1 MKILSVRHA
10 ALPALLLP
18 LIAAAQAADEQTMVV
33 TAAPTTVSELDTPAA
48 VSVVNGDEM
57 RQAAPRVNLSES
69 LGAVPG
75 LQVQNRQNYAQDL
88 QLSIRGFG
96 SRSTYGVRGLRIY
109 VDGIPATM
117 PDGQG
122 QTSNI
127 DIGSV
132 DTIEVLRGPFSA
144 LYGNSSGGVINVT
157 SQTGTQPPTVEAS
170 SYYGS
175 FGTWHYGMKA
185 TGAVGD
191 GSHAGDVDYTVS
203 TNRFTTHGYRDHSGA
218 RKNLANARLGVRI
231 NDVSKLTLLLNSVDI
246 KANDAGGLTADE
258 WRDNP
263 RQSPRGDQ
271 YNTRKNTRQTQAGLR
286 YERQLSAQDDLSV
299 MMYAG
304 ERETTQFQ
312 SIPRAPQLKPSHA
325 GGVIDLT
332 RHYQGIDTRL
342 THRGELLV
350 PVTLTA
356 GLDYENMSERRKGYE
371 NFVMVNGAPQY
382 GEQGALRRNERNLM
396 WNVDPYLQ
404 TQWQLTDKLSL
415 DAGVRYSSVW
425 FDSNDYYITP
435 GNGDDSGDA
444 SYHKWLPAGSL
455 KYALTDAWNVY
466 LSAGR
471 GFETPTINELSYRS
485 DNQSGLNFGLKPS
498 TNDTVEIGSKT
509 RIGNGLFTAAL
520 FQTNTDNEIVV
531 DSSSGGRTS
540 YKNAGKTRRQGVE
553 LGLDQQFGES
563 WRLKAAWTW
572 LDATYRTNVC
582 DDASCNGNRIPGI
595 ARNMGYA
602 SFGYQPEQGW
612 YAGSDIRYMSDI
624 MANDENTAKA
634 PSWTVVGLTTGYK
647 WSYGRMDMDLF
658 GRIDNLFD
666 REYVGSVIVNESNG
680 RYYEPAPGR
689 NYGIGMTPAWRFKN
703 RPPPPP
709 MPLAIGGRSAFP
721 GRLFHRQADTRQRP
735 ALDTPPPS

>member
-18 LIAAAQAADEQTMVV
+18 LIAAAQTADEQTMVV

-332 RHYQGIDTRL
+332 RHYQGIVTRL

-509 RIGNGLFTAAL
+509 RLGNGLLTAAL

-540 YKNAGKTRRQGVE
+540 YKNAGKTRRQGME

-602 SFGYQPEQGW
+602 SFGYQLEQGW

-658 GRIDNLFD
+658 GRVDNLFD

-689 NYGIGMTPAWRFKN
+689 NYGIGLNLAWRFE
-703 RPPPPP
+703 
-709 MPLAIGGRSAFP
+709 
-721 GRLFHRQADTRQRP
+721 
-735 ALDTPPPS
+735 

>member
-286 YERQLSAQDDLSV
+286 YERQLSVQDDLSV

-371 NFVMVNGAPQY
+371 NFVMVNGAQQY

-444 SYHKWLPAGSL
+444 NYHKWLPAGSL

-509 RIGNGLFTAAL
+509 RIGNGLLTAAL
-520 FQTNTDNEIVV
+520 FQTDTDNEIVV

-540 YKNAGKTRRQGVE
+540 YKNAGKTRRQGME

-582 DDASCNGNRIPGI
+582 GDASCNGNRIPGI

-658 GRIDNLFD
+658 GRVDNLFD

-689 NYGIGMTPAWRFKN
+689 NYGIGLNLAWRFE
-703 RPPPPP
+703 
-709 MPLAIGGRSAFP
+709 
-721 GRLFHRQADTRQRP
+721 
-735 ALDTPPPS
+735 

>member
-1 MKILSVRHA
+1 MKILSVRLA

-203 TNRFTTHGYRDHSGA
+203 TNRFTTHVYRDHSGA

-325 GGVIDLT
+325 GGVSDRT

-342 THRGELLV
+342 PHRGELLV

-540 YKNAGKTRRQGVE
+540 YKNAGKTRRQGME

-689 NYGIGMTPAWRFKN
+689 NYGIGLNLAWRFE
-703 RPPPPP
+703 
-709 MPLAIGGRSAFP
+709 
-721 GRLFHRQADTRQRP
+721 
-735 ALDTPPPS
+735 

>member
-1 MKILSVRHA
+1 MKILSVRHV

-540 YKNAGKTRRQGVE
+540 YKNAGKTRRQGME

-666 REYVGSVIVNESNG
+666 REYVGSIIVNESNG

-689 NYGIGMTPAWRFKN
+689 NYGIGLNLAWRFE
-703 RPPPPP
+703 
-709 MPLAIGGRSAFP
+709 
-721 GRLFHRQADTRQRP
+721 
-735 ALDTPPPS
+735 

>member
-1 MKILSVRHA
+1 MRHA

-466 LSAGR
+466 FSAGR

-540 YKNAGKTRRQGVE
+540 YKNAGKTRRQGME

-689 NYGIGMTPAWRFKN
+689 NYGIGLNLAWRFE
-703 RPPPPP
+703 
-709 MPLAIGGRSAFP
+709 
-721 GRLFHRQADTRQRP
+721 
-735 ALDTPPPS
+735 

>member
-1 MKILSVRHA
+1 MKILSVRHV

-498 TNDTVEIGSKT
+498 TNDTVESGSKT

-540 YKNAGKTRRQGVE
+540 YKNAGKTRRQGME

-689 NYGIGMTPAWRFKN
+689 NYGIGLNLAWRFE
-703 RPPPPP
+703 
-709 MPLAIGGRSAFP
+709 
-721 GRLFHRQADTRQRP
+721 
-735 ALDTPPPS
+735 

>member
-435 GNGDDSGDA
+435 GNGDNSGDA

-540 YKNAGKTRRQGVE
+540 YKNAGKTRRQGME

-689 NYGIGMTPAWRFKN
+689 NYGIGLNLAWRFE
-703 RPPPPP
+703 
-709 MPLAIGGRSAFP
+709 
-721 GRLFHRQADTRQRP
+721 
-735 ALDTPPPS
+735 

>member
-132 DTIEVLRGPFSA
+132 DTLEVLRGPFSA

-271 YNTRKNTRQTQAGLR
+271 YNTRKDTRQTQAGLR
-286 YERQLSAQDDLSV
+286 YERQLSDQDDLSV

-304 ERETTQFQ
+304 ERETTQYQ

-471 GFETPTINELSYRS
+471 GFETPTINELSYRA

-509 RIGNGLFTAAL
+509 RIGNGLLTAAL
-520 FQTNTDNEIVV
+520 FQTDTDNEIVV

-540 YKNAGKTRRQGVE
+540 YKNAGKTRRQGME

-563 WRLKAAWTW
+563 WHLKAAWTW

-582 DDASCNGNRIPGI
+582 GDASCNGNRIPGI

-658 GRIDNLFD
+658 GRVDNLFD

-689 NYGIGMTPAWRFKN
+689 NYGIGLNLAWRFE
-703 RPPPPP
+703 
-709 MPLAIGGRSAFP
+709 
-721 GRLFHRQADTRQRP
+721 
-735 ALDTPPPS
+735 

>member
-540 YKNAGKTRRQGVE
+540 YKNAGKTRRQGME

-647 WSYGRMDMDLF
+647 WSYGRMGMDLF

-689 NYGIGMTPAWRFKN
+689 NYGIGLNLAWRFE
-703 RPPPPP
+703 
-709 MPLAIGGRSAFP
+709 
-721 GRLFHRQADTRQRP
+721 
-735 ALDTPPPS
+735 

>member
-33 TAAPTTVSELDTPAA
+33 TAAPTTVSELDAPAA
-48 VSVVNGDEM
+48 VSVVNGDDM

-509 RIGNGLFTAAL
+509 RIGNGLLTAAL
-520 FQTNTDNEIVV
+520 FQTDTDNEIVV

-540 YKNAGKTRRQGVE
+540 YKNAGKTRRQGME

-582 DDASCNGNRIPGI
+582 GDASCNGNRIPGI

-658 GRIDNLFD
+658 GRVDNLFD
-666 REYVGSVIVNESNG
+666 REYVWSVIVNESNG

-689 NYGIGMTPAWRFKN
+689 NYGIGLNLAWRFE
-703 RPPPPP
+703 
-709 MPLAIGGRSAFP
+709 
-721 GRLFHRQADTRQRP
+721 
-735 ALDTPPPS
+735 

>member
-18 LIAAAQAADEQTMVV
+18 LIAAAQTADEQTMVV

-57 RQAAPRVNLSES
+57 RQAVPRVNLSES

-509 RIGNGLFTAAL
+509 RLGNGLLTAAL

-540 YKNAGKTRRQGVE
+540 YKNAGKTRRQGME

-658 GRIDNLFD
+658 GRVDNLFD

-689 NYGIGMTPAWRFKN
+689 NYGIGLNLAWRFE
-703 RPPPPP
+703 
-709 MPLAIGGRSAFP
+709 
-721 GRLFHRQADTRQRP
+721 
-735 ALDTPPPS
+735 

>member
-185 TGAVGD
+185 TGTVGD
-191 GSHAGDVDYTVS
+191 GSHAGDVDYTAS

-485 DNQSGLNFGLKPS
+485 DNQSSLNFGLKPS

-540 YKNAGKTRRQGVE
+540 YKNAGKTRRQGME

-689 NYGIGMTPAWRFKN
+689 NYGIGLNLAWRFE
-703 RPPPPP
+703 
-709 MPLAIGGRSAFP
+709 
-721 GRLFHRQADTRQRP
+721 
-735 ALDTPPPS
+735 

>member
-18 LIAAAQAADEQTMVV
+18 LIAAAQTADEQTMVV

-312 SIPRAPQLKPSHA
+312 SIPRTPQLKPSHA

-425 FDSNDYYITP
+425 FDSNDYYNTP

-509 RIGNGLFTAAL
+509 RLGNGLLTAAL

-540 YKNAGKTRRQGVE
+540 YKNAGKTRRQGME

-658 GRIDNLFD
+658 GRVDNLFD

-689 NYGIGMTPAWRFKN
+689 NYGIGLNLAWRFE
-703 RPPPPP
+703 
-709 MPLAIGGRSAFP
+709 
-721 GRLFHRQADTRQRP
+721 
-735 ALDTPPPS
+735 

>member
-157 SQTGTQPPTVEAS
+157 SQTGAQPPTVEAS

-175 FGTWHYGMKA
+175 FGTWHYGLKA

-263 RQSPRGDQ
+263 RQSPRGDE

-371 NFVMVNGAPQY
+371 NFVMVTGAPQY

-404 TQWQLTDKLSL
+404 TQWQLTEKLSL

-509 RIGNGLFTAAL
+509 RIGNGLFTADL

-540 YKNAGKTRRQGVE
+540 YKNAGKTRRQGME

-647 WSYGRMDMDLF
+647 WSYGKMDMDLF
-658 GRIDNLFD
+658 GRVDNLFD

-689 NYGIGMTPAWRFKN
+689 NYGIGLNLAWRFE
-703 RPPPPP
+703 
-709 MPLAIGGRSAFP
+709 
-721 GRLFHRQADTRQRP
+721 
-735 ALDTPPPS
+735 

>member
-18 LIAAAQAADEQTMVV
+18 LIAAAQTADEQTMVV

-312 SIPRAPQLKPSHA
+312 SIPRTPQLKPSHA

-509 RIGNGLFTAAL
+509 RLGNGLLTAAL

-540 YKNAGKTRRQGVE
+540 YKNAGKTRRQGME
-553 LGLDQQFGES
+553 LGLDQQFGEN

-658 GRIDNLFD
+658 GRVDNLFD

-689 NYGIGMTPAWRFKN
+689 NYGIGLNLAWRFE
-703 RPPPPP
+703 
-709 MPLAIGGRSAFP
+709 
-721 GRLFHRQADTRQRP
+721 
-735 ALDTPPPS
+735 

>member
-1 MKILSVRHA
+1 MKILSVRLA

-231 NDVSKLTLLLNSVDI
+231 SDVSKLTLLLNSVDI

-540 YKNAGKTRRQGVE
+540 YKNAGKTRRQGME

-689 NYGIGMTPAWRFKN
+689 NYGIGLNLAWRFE
-703 RPPPPP
+703 
-709 MPLAIGGRSAFP
+709 
-721 GRLFHRQADTRQRP
+721 
-735 ALDTPPPS
+735 

>member
-185 TGAVGD
+185 TGTVGD

-540 YKNAGKTRRQGVE
+540 YKNAGKTRRQGME

-680 RYYEPAPGR
+680 RLPRDVTTA
-689 NYGIGMTPAWRFKN
+689 
-703 RPPPPP
+703 
-709 MPLAIGGRSAFP
+709 SA
-721 GRLFHRQADTRQRP
+721 
-735 ALDTPPPS
+735 

>member
-18 LIAAAQAADEQTMVV
+18 LIAAAQTADEQTMVV

-509 RIGNGLFTAAL
+509 RIGNGLLTAAL

-531 DSSSGGRTS
+531 DSSGGGRTS
-540 YKNAGKTRRQGVE
+540 YKNAGKTRRQGME

-658 GRIDNLFD
+658 GRVDNLFD

-689 NYGIGMTPAWRFKN
+689 NYGIGLNLAWRFE
-703 RPPPPP
+703 
-709 MPLAIGGRSAFP
+709 
-721 GRLFHRQADTRQRP
+721 
-735 ALDTPPPS
+735 

>member
-33 TAAPTTVSELDTPAA
+33 TAAPTTVSELDPPAA

-540 YKNAGKTRRQGVE
+540 YKNAGKTRRQGME

-689 NYGIGMTPAWRFKN
+689 NYGIGLNLAWRFE
-703 RPPPPP
+703 
-709 MPLAIGGRSAFP
+709 
-721 GRLFHRQADTRQRP
+721 
-735 ALDTPPPS
+735 

>member
-18 LIAAAQAADEQTMVV
+18 LIAAAQTADEQTMVV

-203 TNRFTTHGYRDHSGA
+203 ANRFTTHGYRDHSGA

-509 RIGNGLFTAAL
+509 RLGNGLLTAAL

-540 YKNAGKTRRQGVE
+540 YKNAGKTRRQGME

-658 GRIDNLFD
+658 GRVDNLFD

-689 NYGIGMTPAWRFKN
+689 NYGIGLNLAWRFE
-703 RPPPPP
+703 
-709 MPLAIGGRSAFP
+709 
-721 GRLFHRQADTRQRP
+721 
-735 ALDTPPPS
+735 

>member
-1 MKILSVRHA
+1 MKILSVRHV

-271 YNTRKNTRQTQAGLR
+271 YNTRKNTRQTQAGLH

-540 YKNAGKTRRQGVE
+540 YKNAGKTRRQGME

-689 NYGIGMTPAWRFKN
+689 NYGIGLN
-703 RPPPPP
+703 
-709 MPLAIGGRSAFP
+709 LA
-721 GRLFHRQADTRQRP
+721 
-735 ALDTPPPS
+735 

>member
-540 YKNAGKTRRQGVE
+540 YKNAGKTRRQGME

-582 DDASCNGNRIPGI
+582 DDAGCNGNRIPGI

-689 NYGIGMTPAWRFKN
+689 NYGIGLNLAWRFE
-703 RPPPPP
+703 
-709 MPLAIGGRSAFP
+709 
-721 GRLFHRQADTRQRP
+721 
-735 ALDTPPPS
+735 

>member
-203 TNRFTTHGYRDHSGA
+203 TNRFTTHGSRDHSGA

-271 YNTRKNTRQTQAGLR
+271 YNTRKNTRQAQAGLR

-540 YKNAGKTRRQGVE
+540 YKNAGKTRRQGME

-689 NYGIGMTPAWRFKN
+689 NYGIGLNLAWRFE
-703 RPPPPP
+703 
-709 MPLAIGGRSAFP
+709 
-721 GRLFHRQADTRQRP
+721 
-735 ALDTPPPS
+735 

>member
-185 TGAVGD
+185 TGTVGD

-263 RQSPRGDQ
+263 RQSPRRDQ

-540 YKNAGKTRRQGVE
+540 YKNAGKTRRQGME

-689 NYGIGMTPAWRFKN
+689 NYGIGLNLAWRFE
-703 RPPPPP
+703 
-709 MPLAIGGRSAFP
+709 
-721 GRLFHRQADTRQRP
+721 
-735 ALDTPPPS
+735 

>member
-263 RQSPRGDQ
+263 RQPPRGDQ

-540 YKNAGKTRRQGVE
+540 YKNAGKTRRQGME

-582 DDASCNGNRIPGI
+582 DDASFNGNRIPGI

-689 NYGIGMTPAWRFKN
+689 NYGIGLNLAWRFE
-703 RPPPPP
+703 
-709 MPLAIGGRSAFP
+709 
-721 GRLFHRQADTRQRP
+721 
-735 ALDTPPPS
+735 

>member
-325 GGVIDLT
+325 GGGIPLT
-332 RHYQGIDTRL
+332 RLSQGLDTRL
-342 THRGELLV
+342 TQRGELLV

-540 YKNAGKTRRQGVE
+540 YKNAGKTRRQGME

-689 NYGIGMTPAWRFKN
+689 NYGIGLNLAWRFE
-703 RPPPPP
+703 
-709 MPLAIGGRSAFP
+709 
-721 GRLFHRQADTRQRP
+721 
-735 ALDTPPPS
+735 

>member
-18 LIAAAQAADEQTMVV
+18 LIAAAQTADEQTMVV

-509 RIGNGLFTAAL
+509 RLGNGLLTAAL

-540 YKNAGKTRRQGVE
+540 YKNAGETRRQGME

-624 MANDENTAKA
+624 MANDEITAKA

-658 GRIDNLFD
+658 GRVDNLFD

-689 NYGIGMTPAWRFKN
+689 NYGIGLNLAWRFE
-703 RPPPPP
+703 
-709 MPLAIGGRSAFP
+709 
-721 GRLFHRQADTRQRP
+721 
-735 ALDTPPPS
+735 

>member
-18 LIAAAQAADEQTMVV
+18 LIAAAQTADEQTMVV

-271 YNTRKNTRQTQAGLR
+271 YNTRKNTWQTQAGLR

-356 GLDYENMSERRKGYE
+356 GLDYEKMSERRKGYE

-509 RIGNGLFTAAL
+509 RLGNGLLTAAL

-540 YKNAGKTRRQGVE
+540 YKNAGKTRRQGME

-658 GRIDNLFD
+658 GRVDNLFD

-689 NYGIGMTPAWRFKN
+689 NYGIGLNLAWRFE
-703 RPPPPP
+703 
-709 MPLAIGGRSAFP
+709 
-721 GRLFHRQADTRQRP
+721 
-735 ALDTPPPS
+735 

>member
-540 YKNAGKTRRQGVE
+540 YKNAGKTRRQGME

-582 DDASCNGNRIPGI
+582 DDARCNGNRIPGI

-689 NYGIGMTPAWRFKN
+689 NYGIGLNLAWRFE
-703 RPPPPP
+703 
-709 MPLAIGGRSAFP
+709 
-721 GRLFHRQADTRQRP
+721 
-735 ALDTPPPS
+735 

>member
-132 DTIEVLRGPFSA
+132 DTLEVLRGPFSA

-231 NDVSKLTLLLNSVDI
+231 NDVSKLTLMLNSVDI

-271 YNTRKNTRQTQAGLR
+271 YNTRKDTRQTQAGLR

-304 ERETTQFQ
+304 ERETTQYQ

-404 TQWQLTDKLSL
+404 TQWQLIDKLSL

-471 GFETPTINELSYRS
+471 GFETPTINELSYRA

-509 RIGNGLFTAAL
+509 RIGNGLLTAAL

-540 YKNAGKTRRQGVE
+540 YKNAGKTRRQGME

-582 DDASCNGNRIPGI
+582 GDASCNGNRIPGI

-658 GRIDNLFD
+658 GRVDNLFD

-689 NYGIGMTPAWRFKN
+689 NYGIGLNLAWRFE
-703 RPPPPP
+703 
-709 MPLAIGGRSAFP
+709 
-721 GRLFHRQADTRQRP
+721 
-735 ALDTPPPS
+735 

>member
-509 RIGNGLFTAAL
+509 RIGNGLLTAAL
-520 FQTNTDNEIVV
+520 FQTDTDNEIVV

-540 YKNAGKTRRQGVE
+540 YKNAGKTRRQGME

-582 DDASCNGNRIPGI
+582 GDASCNGNRIPGI

-658 GRIDNLFD
+658 GRVDNLFD

-689 NYGIGMTPAWRFKN
+689 NYGIGLNLAWRFE
-703 RPPPPP
+703 
-709 MPLAIGGRSAFP
+709 
-721 GRLFHRQADTRQRP
+721 
-735 ALDTPPPS
+735 

>member
-185 TGAVGD
+185 TGTVGD

-509 RIGNGLFTAAL
+509 RLGNGLLTAAL
-520 FQTNTDNEIVV
+520 FQTDTDNEIVV

-540 YKNAGKTRRQGVE
+540 YKNAGKTRRQGME

-658 GRIDNLFD
+658 GRVDNLFD

-689 NYGIGMTPAWRFKN
+689 NYGIGLNLAWRFE
-703 RPPPPP
+703 
-709 MPLAIGGRSAFP
+709 
-721 GRLFHRQADTRQRP
+721 
-735 ALDTPPPS
+735 

>member
-1 MKILSVRHA
+1 MRLA

-540 YKNAGKTRRQGVE
+540 YKNAGKTRRQGME

-666 REYVGSVIVNESNG
+666 LEYVGSVIVNESNG

-689 NYGIGMTPAWRFKN
+689 NYGIGLNLAWRFE
-703 RPPPPP
+703 
-709 MPLAIGGRSAFP
+709 
-721 GRLFHRQADTRQRP
+721 
-735 ALDTPPPS
+735 

>member
-1 MKILSVRHA
+1 RHV

-170 SYYGS
+170 SYYSS

-540 YKNAGKTRRQGVE
+540 YKNAGKTRRQGME

-689 NYGIGMTPAWRFKN
+689 NYGIGLNLAWRFE
-703 RPPPPP
+703 
-709 MPLAIGGRSAFP
+709 
-721 GRLFHRQADTRQRP
+721 
-735 ALDTPPPS
+735 

>member
-185 TGAVGD
+185 TGTVGD

-455 KYALTDAWNVY
+455 KYALTDVWNVY

-540 YKNAGKTRRQGVE
+540 YKNAGKTRRQGME

-689 NYGIGMTPAWRFKN
+689 NYGIGLNLAWRFE
-703 RPPPPP
+703 
-709 MPLAIGGRSAFP
+709 
-721 GRLFHRQADTRQRP
+721 
-735 ALDTPPPS
+735 